1 MPRIAPYLLSAST
14 LLVLAAAALAAFGEA
29 SPANAATSVN
39 DSIDIPAT
47 IAVLCGLS
55 LALTAGYALVVRKA
69 ARARETAL
77 AAHLMPVLGRKAKD
91 DTVYNFE
98 HSHQLIDDIIV
109 EYTNSKGAVAQL
121 NAELEQTRK
130 DLAHA
135 KNEILLARERG
146 EAARSHSL
154 HSASKT
160 LGEAIAGIHG
170 AAGALQ
176 DAADSAGRAASEQT
190 RFTGETAT
198 AMTQMNASVAEVAEG
213 AERATAAADKAM
225 ERAREGQEAVGETVE
240 AILEVNRRTGE
251 LAGVVSGLGEQAEGI
266 GRIMSVIA
274 DIADQTNLLA
284 LNAAIEAAR
293 AGDAG
298 RGFAVVADEVRKL
311 AEKTME
317 ATRDVGLQV
326 ESIQTGVRRTGQ
338 GMTDA
343 SEMVEQ
349 ATGLARR
356 SGEMLL
362 SIVDLAGENADRIRE
377 IAAAATEQSAASEQI
392 THSVSQVD
400 ELSRRTMED
409 MDESGHAVDKLLAGL
424 AELDG
429 LNGAFDL
436 LGSGKVQSVIADLAA
451 SSDILSMIPERQEDA
466 LRRAVKENAMLELAY
481 LTDAHG
487 IQPIANIARPG
498 SQSPDDEKA
507 RGRDWS
513 SRPWFSD
520 PMRSLTIC
528 ISNVYVSSAT
538 GQRCITV
545 SAPLFAQGG
554 DEVLGVI
561 AADVTLE

>member
-1 MPRIAPYLLSAST
+1 MPRIAPFLLSIST
-14 LLVLAAAALAAFGEA
+14 LLVLAAAALAAFGET
-29 SPANAATSVN
+29 SPANAATSMN
-39 DSIDIPAT
+39 DSSDIPTA

-55 LALTAGYALVVRKA
+55 LALTAGYAMVVRRA

-77 AAHLMPVLGRKAKD
+77 AAHLMPALGRKGKA

-98 HSHQLIDDIIV
+98 HSRQLIDDIIV
-109 EYTNSKGAVAQL
+109 EYSDSKVAVSQL
-121 NAELEQTRK
+121 SAELEQARK

-135 KNEILLARERG
+135 KSEILLARERG
-146 EAARSHSL
+146 EAARSNSL
-154 HSASKT
+154 HSASQT
-160 LGEAIAGIHG
+160 LGEAITGIHG

-176 DAADSAGRAASEQT
+176 NAADSAGRAASEQT

-213 AERATAAADKAM
+213 AERAAAAADKAM
-225 ERAREGQEAVGETVE
+225 ERAHEGQNAVGETVE

-266 GRIMSVIA
+266 GRIMGVIA

-326 ESIQTGVRRTGQ
+326 ESIQSGVRRTGQ
-338 GMTDA
+338 GMNDA

-356 SGEMLL
+356 SGEMLS
-362 SIVDLAGENADRIRE
+362 SIVELSGENADRIRE

-392 THSVSQVD
+392 TRSVSQVD
-400 ELSRRTMED
+400 ELSHRTMED
-409 MDESGHAVDKLLAGL
+409 MDESGRAVDKLLAGL

-429 LNGAFDL
+429 LNGAFEL
-436 LGSGKVQSVIADLAA
+436 LGSGKVQSVIAGLAT
-451 SSDILSMIPERQEDA
+451 SGDIRSMVPKRQEEA

-481 LTDAHG
+481 LTDARG
-487 IQPIANIARPG
+487 IQPIANIPRPG
-498 SQSPDDEKA
+498 AHSPEDEKA
-507 RGRDWS
+507 RGKDWS
-513 SRPWFSD
+513 SRPWFTD
-520 PMRSLTIC
+520 PMQSLTIC
-528 ISNVYVSSAT
+528 ISHVYVSSAT

-545 SAPLFAQGG
+545 SAPFFAQG
-554 DEVLGVI
+554 DEEILGVI